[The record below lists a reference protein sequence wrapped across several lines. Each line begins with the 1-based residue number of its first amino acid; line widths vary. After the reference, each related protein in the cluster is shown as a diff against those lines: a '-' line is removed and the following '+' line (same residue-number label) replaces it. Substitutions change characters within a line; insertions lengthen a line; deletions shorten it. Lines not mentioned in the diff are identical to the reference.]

1 MPYDKPLTV
10 VCSDEPQALERH
22 TVDMLARELRQ
33 KGIEVRVVNG
43 NASSEIT
50 GPQILIGTPGSNS
63 RLEAA
68 RRTLDEPLSLPEE
81 DRSGEGFALR
91 SLNLE
96 GDAACLALG
105 ASPRA
110 LRWAACE
117 LLDRLS
123 TKKSLTDLGTVN
135 RCTTPHFAFRAAS
148 IGMSLDPQEG
158 RDARMARVRE
168 DIEYALRLRLNTA
181 VFGLDW
187 PANWSSLVTYRFF
200 PSLADTVD
208 GDEIVHKAAVAGDI
222 LSYATDRGM
231 DVYLTLTELFY
242 PPELAQHHPEALAT
256 APPRGADRWYRPPAS
271 SFTSLAR
278 PDKLCPSHATTRA
291 FFKAKIR
298 ELAERFPQIAGVQIW
313 VSHGTCDVFYC
324 DCPQCHALKPHE
336 RLSRLCQDTLEAMD
350 QAGLTEG
357 KLILRT
363 YLGGWRQAVAEQFF
377 LPLAG
382 HLPQRVI
389 VGTKAQYGDMY
400 YENAIHP
407 LAGTFPG
414 NDEAI
419 EFCLGGEYR
428 AGLQWGTVAPIVEDV
443 ARRARQHAR
452 LGCTGLWMRHIE
464 WRNRLNEIDF
474 AAFGVLA
481 WNPYALTEP
490 VWTRWAERRF
500 GPAGPDVVGILRGCT
515 EVMSQSLY
523 AHGVSLTHWAVFP
536 ESLQRLRHLTM
547 DRSAQATEDGYARVA
562 PTWENHA
569 RMLAEKDRAISR
581 ADELLGNLERIQS
594 ELAPRDYE
602 ALHRSLSIQRELARV
617 FRGLTDC
624 FWRYLIWERTLS
636 EVEREWQRD
645 ALLAALT
652 KWRETIA
659 GARETVGEQYDR
671 CLFETLGTRSG
682 VWQPARRPQGY
693 YFEHLDQI
701 CCDIEERIDVE
712 PASVWGYYPPG
723 DASGR

>member
-1 MPYDKPLTV
+1 MSYDEPLTV
-10 VCSDEPQALERH
+10 VCSDSPQALESQA
-22 TVDMLARELRQ
+22 VDMLARELRQ
-33 KGIEVRVVNG
+33 KGNEVQVVNG
-43 NASSEIT
+43 DAASGVT

-68 RRTLDEPLSLPEE
+68 RRMLDEPLSLPAE

-91 SLNLE
+91 SLHLE
-96 GDAACLALG
+96 GNAACLALG

-110 LRWAACE
+110 LRWAVCE
-117 LLDRLS
+117 LLDLLPAG
-123 TKKSLTDLGTVN
+123 KSLADLGTVD
-135 RCTTPHFAFRAAS
+135 RCTAPRFALRAAS
-148 IGMSLDPQEG
+148 MGVSLDPQEG
-158 RDARMARVRE
+158 RDARVAGVKE

-187 PANWSSLVTYRFF
+187 PANWSSLVAYRFF

-208 GDEIVHKAAVAGDI
+208 GDEIAHKAAIAGDI
-222 LSYATDRGM
+222 LTHATDRGM
-231 DVYLTLTELFY
+231 DAYLTLTELFY
-242 PPELAQHHPEALAT
+242 PPELAQRHPEALAT
-256 APPRGADRWYRPPAS
+256 PPPRGADRWYRPPAS

-298 ELAERFPQIAGVQIW
+298 ELAERFPPIAGVQIW
-313 VSHGTCDVFYC
+313 VSHGTCDIFYC
-324 DCPQCHALKPHE
+324 DCPQCHALQPHE
-336 RLSRLCQDTLEAMD
+336 RLGRLCQDTLEAMD
-350 QAGLTEG
+350 QAGLTKG
-357 KLILRT
+357 RLILRT

-400 YENAIHP
+400 YGNAIHP
-407 LAGTFPG
+407 LAGAFPD

-428 AGLQWGTVAPIVEDV
+428 AGLRWGTVAPVVEDV
-443 ARRARQHAR
+443 ARRTREHAR

-464 WRNRLNEIDF
+464 WRNRLSEIDF
-474 AAFGVLA
+474 VAFGALA
-481 WNPYALTEP
+481 WDPYALTEP
-490 VWTRWAERRF
+490 VWALWAEQRF
-500 GPAGPDVVGILRGCT
+500 GRAGAAVVGLLRGCT
-515 EVMSQSLY
+515 EVMSQALY

-536 ESLQRLRHLTM
+536 ENLQRLRHLTM

-562 PTWENHA
+562 PTWENLA
-569 RMLAEKDRAISR
+569 RMVKEKDAAISR
-581 ADELLGNLERIQS
+581 ADELLGTLERLRP
-594 ELAPRDYE
+594 ELAPPDYE
-602 ALHRSLSIQRELARV
+602 ALNRSLTIQCELARV

-645 ALLAALT
+645 ALLAALAG
-652 KWRETIA
+652 WRETITR
-659 GARETVGEQYDR
+659 ARETVSQHYDGG
-671 CLFETLGTRSG
+671 LFEALGTRPQ
-682 VWQPARRPQGY
+682 VWQPAWRPQGY
-693 YFEHLDQI
+693 YFEYLDQI
-701 CCDIEERIDVE
+701 CRDIEERIDVE

-723 DASGR
+723 RIAGK